1 MPVKG
6 LQLLPFV
13 VALTAAGAA
22 FAQDQP
28 RSMLDRSF
36 DLKRAI
42 LSPAPL
48 GPPSQLEPPAVGPV
62 APATTA
68 STDAKPAVA
77 ASEAATPRKMV
88 SSKPRQKIGSGC
100 AEAEVKS
107 ARRFC
112 TPEPKQQAVQRQSW
126 PCTGGGICGWSQPR

>member
-48 GPPSQLEPPAVGPV
+48 GPPSQLEPPAVAA

-77 ASEAATPRKMV
+77 ASEAATPRKLV
-88 SSKPRQKIGSGC
+88 SSKPRQKT
-100 AEAEVKS
+100 AAAARKPKS
-107 ARRFC
+107 SPLDAFARQK
-112 TPEPKQQAVQRQSW
+112 PKQQAVQRQSW

>member
-13 VALTAAGAA
+13 AALAAAGAA
-22 FAQDQP
+22 LAQDQP

-48 GPPSQLEPPAVGPV
+48 GPPSRLEPPAVAA
-62 APATTA
+62 APATTS

-77 ASEAATPRKMV
+77 ASKAAAPRKLV
-88 SSKPRQKIGSGC
+88 SSKPRQKTAAS
-100 AEAEVKS
+100 VRKPKS
-107 ARRFC
+107 SPLNAYAHQK
-112 TPEPKQQAVQRQSW
+112 PKQQAIQRQSW
-126 PCTGGGICGWSQPR
+126 PCTGGGICAWTQPN